1 MNSCIEVR
9 ALQYRFKDID
19 ILKRIDFD
27 VAEGEIFGCLGRNGS
42 GKSTLINM
50 MSTLIQPTGGYIKIC
65 GYDVIKDAVKVR
77 KKIGTVFENF
87 YTPAELTPFEYLYC
101 YGELSAIEKPVILER
116 EEALIKTFD
125 LERYRHKKLSSL
137 SEEIVRKV
145 EICRALISYPRVLL
159 LDEPTRGLDIVEKKR
174 IWAFL
179 KGVSIDEGVTIF
191 LTSHDLQEISE
202 LCDRLLVL
210 SEGGIGYYGTIEDL
224 AIEKGDLEKSLTSIM
239 MGQ

>member
-1 MNSCIEVR
+1 MNSYIEVR
-9 ALQYRFKDID
+9 DLQYSFKDAD
-19 ILKRIDFD
+19 ILKGIDFN

-50 MSTLIQPTGGYIKIC
+50 MSTLMQPTEGYIRIC
-65 GYDVIKDAVKVR
+65 GYDVVKNAVEVR
-77 KKIGTVFENF
+77 KRIGAVFENF
-87 YTPAELTPFEYLYC
+87 YTPPELTPFDYLYY

-116 EEALIKTFD
+116 EEALIKTFN
-125 LERYRHKKLSSL
+125 LEKYKHKKLSSL

-179 KGVSIDEGVTIF
+179 KSVSIDESVAIF

-210 SEGGIGYYGTIEDL
+210 SEGGIGYYGTVEDL
-224 AIEKGDLEKSLTSIM
+224 AIEKGDLEKSLTAIM